1 MLKNYIVI
9 ALRNMLRHKFYTVL
23 NILGL
28 GLGLSTFLII
38 VLYLF
43 DEANYDSFHKDS
55 DRIYRITQTNIW
67 SKDASDHLDALGPSV
82 AKILADLPEVKQAC
96 RIHPN
101 GDYLGTYENKTN
113 DVVKAFDEKKVVA
126 VDSNFFSLFS
136 FPLRKGNPK
145 EVLNK
150 PNQVV
155 MSESAARKYF
165 GNETAIGKTIKLS
178 KGKQEQSFLVTG
190 VVNNK
195 SSESHIDFD
204 MLISMSSLPEVR
216 QREWVWI
223 WTTFVTYVK
232 LQKNAS
238 LENLQEKL
246 KSLPPNHA
254 EAAIKR
260 LYGQTY
266 KDFIS
271 EYKPWHLYAQPL
283 KDVYLNS
290 SEAMNRLGTQGD
302 IRYYYVFLAVGI
314 IVMVLSCINFMNLAT
329 ARATQR
335 SKEVGIR
342 KVLGSYRRTLVGQFL
357 SEAFLFAF
365 LGTILALGSI
375 EIWLKFFNHISDKN
389 LSLITFLKPQFIV
402 LIIPLP
408 FIIGF
413 MAGLYPAFYLTRFR
427 PTDAL
432 KGKMGRGKE
441 GKILRNGLVVI
452 QFAAS
457 GILVVASLIFFQQLK
472 FWQTEKLGFD
482 HKKLIVIPKVERL
495 GTQVN
500 TFQQKLIQHTNITQA
515 GLSDMTPP
523 NAWMQDYLRE
533 DEKDAVKIPFNMI
546 NANADYLDMLA
557 LKVVQGRVFSKKF
570 ATDSNAVVINEAAAR
585 MLGWQ
590 LDEAVGKKLFYEGSG
605 GVSFKVIGVLKDF
618 HFTSLHQNIA
628 PFAFF
633 YLGSKMFSFDHR
645 YLTFKINQ
653 TKNVSD
659 ALAYVEQTWKKMAP
673 ALPFEYQFLDQLYMK
688 TYESEQRTSN
698 ILMIFTGLAL
708 FIAALGLVGL
718 ATFSAERRSKEIGVR
733 KVLGASILQI
743 FTLLSREYIRLIGL
757 SLLISIPIAYYIMQS
772 WLQNFTYRVSIGWQ
786 SFVWAAL
793 IALIVAGVAVMY
805 QSLKAAYVNPIES
818 LRDE

>member
-9 ALRNMLRHKFYTVL
+9 AFRNMWKHKFYTVL

-28 GLGLSTFLII
+28 ALGLSTFLII
-38 VLYLF
+38 ILYLF

-55 DRIYRITQTNIW
+55 DKVYRITQTNIW
-67 SKDASDHLDALGPSV
+67 SKDASAHLDALGPSV
-82 AKILADLPEVKQAC
+82 AKIISDLPEVEQAC

-101 GDYLGTYENKTN
+101 GDYLGTYENKAN
-113 DVVKAFDEKKVVA
+113 NVIKAFDEGRVVA
-126 VDSNFFSLFS
+126 VDSNFFNLFS
-136 FPLRKGNPK
+136 FPLREGNPK

-155 MSESAARKYF
+155 MSETSARKYF
-165 GNETAIGKTIKLS
+165 GDQTAIGKTIKLS
-178 KGKQEQSFLVTG
+178 KGKQEQSFIVTG
-190 VVNNK
+190 VVDNK
-195 SSESHIDFD
+195 LGESHIDFD

-216 QREWVWI
+216 KREWVWI

-232 LQKNAS
+232 LKEQAS

-246 KSLPPNHA
+246 KHLPANHA

-283 KDVYLNS
+283 RNVYLHS
-290 SEAMNRLGTQGD
+290 SEAMNRLGAQGD

-314 IVMVLSCINFMNLAT
+314 IIILLSCINFMNLAT

-335 SKEVGIR
+335 AKEVGIR
-342 KVLGSYRRTLVGQFL
+342 KVLGSYRRALVGQFL

-365 LGTILALGSI
+365 LGTLLALGSI
-375 EIWLKFFNHISDKN
+375 EIWLKFFNQIADKE
-389 LSLITFLKPQFIV
+389 LSLITFLKPQFIL
-402 LIIPLP
+402 LIVSLP

-413 MAGLYPAFYLTRFR
+413 MAGLYPAFYLTRFK
-427 PTDAL
+427 PTEAL
-432 KGKMGRGKE
+432 KGKMGRGQK
-441 GKILRNGLVVI
+441 GKMLRNGLVVM
-452 QFAAS
+452 QFSVS
-457 GILVVASLIFFQQLK
+457 GILIVASLIFFKQLR
-472 FWQTEKLGFD
+472 FWQNEKLGFD
-482 HKKLIVIPKVERL
+482 HKKLVIIPKVERL
-495 GTQVN
+495 GNQTN
-500 TFQQKLIQHTNITQA
+500 TFQQKLIQHTNITKA
-515 GLSDMTPP
+515 GLSDVTPP

-533 DEKDAVKIPFNMI
+533 DKKDAIKIPFNMI
-546 NANADYLDMLA
+546 NANADYLDMLS
-557 LKVVQGRVFSKKF
+557 LKVVEGRVFSKKF
-570 ATDSNAVVINEAAAR
+570 ATDSSTVIINEAAAR

-590 LDEAVGKKLFYEGSG
+590 AKEAVGKKLYYEGSG

-618 HFTSLHQNIA
+618 HFTSLHQNIT

-633 YLGSKMFSFDHR
+633 YLGSKMFAFDHR

-653 TKNVSD
+653 TRDV
-659 ALAYVEQTWKKMAP
+659 AGVLAYAEQTWKKMAP
-673 ALPFEYQFLDQLYMK
+673 SLPFEYEFLDQLYMK
-688 TYESEQRTSN
+688 TYKSEQRTSN
-698 ILMIFTGLAL
+698 ILMVFTGLAL

-733 KVLGASILQI
+733 KVLGASVLQI
-743 FTLLSREYIRLIGL
+743 FALLSKEYVKLIGL
-757 SLLISIPIAYYIMQS
+757 SFLISIPVAYYVMS
-772 WLQNFTYRVSIGWQ
+772 NWLQNFTYRINIGWQ
-786 SFVWAAL
+786 SFLWAGL
-793 IALIVAGVAVMY
+793 IALIVAGIAVVY
-805 QSLKAAYVNPIES
+805 QSLRAAYVNPIES

>member
-9 ALRNMLRHKFYTVL
+9 AIRNMWKHKFYTVL

-28 GLGLSTFLII
+28 ALGLSTFLII

-43 DEANYDSFHKDS
+43 DEGNYDHFHKDS
-55 DRIYRITQTNIW
+55 GQIYRVTQTNIW
-67 SKDASDHLDALGPSV
+67 SKDASDRLDALGPSV
-82 AKILADLPEVKQAC
+82 AKILTDLPEVKQAC
-96 RIHPN
+96 RVHPN
-101 GDYLGTYENKTN
+101 GDYLGTYENKTSQI
-113 DVVKAFDEKKVVA
+113 VKAFDEKKVVA

-136 FPLRKGNPK
+136 FPLRKGNPQ

-150 PNQVV
+150 PNQIV
-155 MSESAARKYF
+155 MSEQAARKYF
-165 GNETAIGKTIKLS
+165 GSQTAIGKTIKLS

-190 VVNNK
+190 VVDNK
-195 SSESHIDFD
+195 SGESHIDFD
-204 MLISMSSLPEVR
+204 MLISMSSLPEVKKR
-216 QREWVWI
+216 DWVWI

-232 LQKNAS
+232 LEEKAS
-238 LENLQEKL
+238 LTSLQDKL
-246 KSLPPNHA
+246 KYLPENHA
-254 EAAIKR
+254 QAAIKR

-266 KDFIS
+266 NDFIS

-283 KDVYLNS
+283 KEVYLNS

-302 IRYYYVFLAVGI
+302 IRYYYVFLAVGM
-314 IVMVLSCINFMNLAT
+314 IVILLSCINFMNLAT

-335 SKEVGIR
+335 AKEVGIR

-357 SEAFLFAF
+357 CEALLFAF

-375 EIWLKFFNHISDKN
+375 EIWLKFFNQIADKD
-389 LSLITFLKPQFIV
+389 LSLITFLKPQFIA
-402 LIIPLP
+402 LIISLP

-432 KGKMGRGKE
+432 KGKMGRGKK
-441 GKILRNGLVVI
+441 GKILRNGLVVM
-452 QFAAS
+452 QFS
-457 GILVVASLIFFQQLK
+457 ISSILIVASLVLFQQLK
-472 FWQTEKLGFD
+472 SWQNKKLGFD

-495 GTQVN
+495 GNQAN
-500 TFQQKLIQHTNITQA
+500 TFQQKLLQHTNITKA
-515 GLSDMTPP
+515 GFSDVTPP

-533 DEKDAVKIPFNMI
+533 DKTDAVKVPFNMI
-546 NANADYLDMLA
+546 NANADYLDMLS
-557 LKVVQGRVFSKKF
+557 LEVVQGRVFSKKF
-570 ATDSNAVVINEAAAR
+570 ATDSNAVIINEAAAR

-590 LDEAVGKKLFYEGSG
+590 MNEAIGKKLFYEGSG

-645 YLTFKINQ
+645 YLTFKVNRM
-653 TKNVSD
+653 KDASD
-659 ALAYVEQTWKKMAP
+659 VLSYVEQTWKKMAP
-673 ALPFEYQFLDQLYMK
+673 SLPFEYQFLDQLFMK
-688 TYESEQRTSN
+688 TYKSEQRTSN
-698 ILMIFTGLAL
+698 ILMVFTGLAL
-708 FIAALGLVGL
+708 FIAGLGLVGL

-733 KVLGASILQI
+733 KVLGASVLQI
-743 FTLLSREYIRLIGL
+743 FALLSKEYIRLIGL
-757 SLLISIPIAYYIMQS
+757 SLLISIPVAYYIMQH
-772 WLQNFTYRVSIGWQ
+772 WLQNFTYRISIGWQ
-786 SFVWAAL
+786 SFAWTAL
-793 IALIVAGVAVMY
+793 IALIVAGIAVMY
-805 QSLKAAYVNPIES
+805 QSLRAAFVNPIES